1 MELCRAVPRVTRF
14 LNYKGVRFSSSQ
26 CTSKIAFEK
35 PNKFIRRRLST
46 ETPNRSSDSLF
57 SESVNVLDKALQP
70 QEENFAGPVFDRNF
84 VSTVLDEFIR
94 KPTTKLMAD
103 EYHLYNDFYIKAF
116 LSFRLHCLASLKNM
130 AKPLATTFDDIRLRG
145 ENVDSLFPHFIEHSR
160 KIFPFLDSV
169 EELKKISDITQPHAW
184 YPNARALRRK
194 FIFHAGPTNSGKT
207 YAALER
213 LLAVEIYRKMNNI
226 GKPCDLVT
234 GEDRKHAINKDEPAP
249 LLSTTVDMLSPDMS
263 IELGVI
269 DEIQM
274 VRDDRRGYAF
284 TRALLGMQ
292 APVVNYKLNSY
303 TYQYLLFLIHLCG
316 EEAAIDIVQRI
327 LEPTGEPIEINR
339 YERKSALTISTHG
352 LGGLENIQDGDCIVS
367 FSKSAIVDFARQ
379 LQLNHGREAA
389 IIYGDL
395 PPITKLTQ
403 AEKFNDP
410 NDPCNV
416 LVATD
421 AIGMGLNLNIKRII
435 FSTLDKFERTTLDQQ
450 HLPIHLVKQ
459 IAGRAGRF
467 GLKYEEGVVMGFTDE
482 DASVLCD
489 IITKDIENIEKAGIA
504 PTFEQIE
511 TFALLLPTSSFVEL
525 MNIFACLCTVSDHY
539 FTCFGQD
546 SYGLAKVIEN
556 IPLSLKD
563 RYTFCLVPLNSDR
576 MNLSTFFMK
585 IVQRYSDGLVINF
598 DYVHNLI
605 KHLMDQPAY
614 NLAGLENL
622 CDAHDCVG
630 AYLWL
635 SYRFPTY
642 FPDNSVQHLAN
653 MIEERARESLENINA
668 GKAEQSISPNSP
680 KRPSG
685 SPSKRLKR

>member
-14 LNYKGVRFSSSQ
+14 LNYKGVRFSSSKY
-26 CTSKIAFEK
+26 TSKITFEK
-35 PNKFIRRRLST
+35 PNKFTRRKLST
-46 ETPNRSSDSLF
+46 ETPNGSSDQLY
-57 SESVNVLDKALQP
+57 SESENVFGKALQP
-70 QEENFAGPVFDRNF
+70 QEENFSGPAFNRNF

-103 EYHLYNDFYIKAF
+103 EYHLYNDFYMKAF
-116 LSFRLHCLASLKNM
+116 LSFRLHCLATLKNM

-169 EELKKISDITQPHAW
+169 EELRKIADMTQPHCW
-184 YPNARALRRK
+184 YPNARALQRK
-194 FIFHAGPTNSGKT
+194 FIFHTGPTNSGKT
-207 YAALER
+207 YAALERLKESESGIYCAPLR

-234 GEDRKHAINKDEPAP
+234 GEDRKHAINRDVPAP
-249 LLSTTVDMLSPDMS
+249 LLSTTVDMLSPELS

-292 APVVNYKLNSY
+292 APE
-303 TYQYLLFLIHLCG
+303 IHLCG

-367 FSKSAIVDFARQ
+367 FSKTAIVDYARQ
-379 LQLNHGREAA
+379 LKLNHGREAA

-395 PPITKLTQ
+395 PPTTKLTQ
-403 AEKFNDP
+403 AAKFNDP

-435 FSTLDKFERTTLDQQ
+435 FSTLDKFDRTTLDQQ
-450 HLPIHLVKQ
+450 QLPIHLMKQ

-482 DASVLCD
+482 DSSVLSD
-489 IITKDIENIEKAGIA
+489 IINNNIVNIEKAGIA

-511 TFALLLPTSSFVEL
+511 AFSLLLPTSSFVEL
-525 MNIFACLCTVSDHY
+525 MNIFAGLCTVSEHY
-539 FTCFGQD
+539 FPCFGQD
-546 SYGLAKVIEN
+546 SFGLAKVIEN

-563 RYTFCLVPLNSDR
+563 RYTFCLVPLKSDR
-576 MNLSTFFMK
+576 MNLTAFFMK

-605 KHLMDQPAY
+605 KHLMDQEAY

-635 SYRFPTY
+635 SYRFPAY
-642 FPDNSVQHLAN
+642 FPDNSVQDLAN
-653 MIEERARESLENINA
+653 MIEERTRESLENVNA
-668 GKAEQSISPNSP
+668 GKEVPSVSPNPP
-680 KRPSG
+680 KIQSG
-685 SPSKRLKR
+685 SPSRRLKR